1 MTLIAKYANAIKMF
15 FTSFIRY
22 SEGQRFKIFI
32 RTGFQ
37 IDAYLFVHD
46 CQNFKDIAK
55 KFDSFCKNTPEFSDL
70 KPVEG
75 NDYIRIF
82 FNVLPVSDLEDPF
95 YFNIANA
102 PNDIDR
108 GPRYRFDS
116 FYSATKYDLK
126 KLDQTKI
133 PVITFYSHKGGVGRT
148 TAMVS
153 YALHLAKEGKN
164 VAIIDCDLEAPGYLN
179 FFDLSEHEELKEGK
193 KNGLVEFLCDS
204 QFLGEND
211 IDINNYM
218 LNVGARNHGDDY
230 QPALNRI
237 WLIPAGNLN
246 EGVTEKN
253 AFKSQGR
260 RDYLEGLAKLNLGNT
275 QKLIKGFTSLF
286 EQLRSIDVDAILID
300 SRTGFNDIFG
310 TATLHLSSCV
320 VGFFGLSRQNEPGLM
335 NLLDHHIKY
344 NDFFKLI
351 LAYSILP
358 ENYEKDSV
366 LMRAFNRMDSFIMR
380 VYAEKEIPPRI
391 PIHRN
396 AILER
401 LGIGDED
408 SNGKFVEMNTTK
420 DNKNQFQDYVQLF
433 DEIDRACFPQ
443 KSHLRIVPSMPTK
456 EYGSFALR
464 NIVLQHLKKVLPDA
478 AMPAEN
484 INFNPDTF
492 YLRRCMHETSGFFD
506 RKKFVICGRK
516 GTGKTYFCK
525 AIRDPRV
532 LGRVREMASEYIF
545 IDALTNERKDYMY
558 LIQAVKYMFV
568 KKEDF
573 LNFWRICL
581 WAKLMFDESIEG
593 LSEIRAIVKQQSA
606 LTHKYG
612 DNISVFAAFVELLDV
627 DELLN
632 IVEDIHR
639 FSKELSRA
647 NKTIYILYDHLESFI
662 QPEYWNEAISSLIN
676 YWTGLELSRILPKI
690 FIRSDLLSQ
699 VENLNTELSPDNILN
714 IEWSIEEVFDYFFK
728 LIFSDPVATNAL
740 WTLAET
746 LNVDSYYIQEMK
758 KKFEASDGLNVGRSR
773 VELENLIRVFFGED
787 TKKYGKP
794 WDYFKKELSNADH
807 TVNLQVFFN
816 ILNKNAVDKALAFAE
831 SDATEIMSP
840 DIYTST
846 EVRTLAVTELFKSY
860 MTDAFCKD
868 LVEFQ
873 YVVLYGNSGMF
884 RYKSLD
890 GMKFESLIDETCK
903 RLDVSNTGNYKA
915 RLISLIFANGI
926 MSMEQT
932 TKGDVFNFA
941 PLYWFP
947 WGLQDELSDDDAIH
961 GNKALDGRLARERER
976 KSKERYYKEREEK
989 RKAEEKATLDFV
1001 RFGTAAVAAGAA
1013 GALGLS
1019 GLGIP
1024 VVAAASALGIAPI
1037 IAKKLLKMK
1046 GE

>member
-1 MTLIAKYANAIKMF
+1 MILISRYAIVLQAFLNSLINNARDEK
-15 FTSFIRY
+15 
-22 SEGQRFKIFI
+22 FKIFV
-32 RTGFQ
+32 RPGFQ
-37 IDAYLFVHD
+37 LEVYLFVINSHRFS
-46 CQNFKDIAK
+46 NIERR
-55 KFDSFCKNTPEFSDL
+55 FDEFCKINFPDIDPIE
-70 KPVEG
+70 E
-75 NDYIRIF
+75 NDNIQIF
-82 FNVLPVSDLEDPF
+82 FNVLLTSDLEDSF
-95 YFNIANA
+95 YSNVVNN
-102 PNDIDR
+102 PNSIDY
-108 GPRYRFDS
+108 GSRYRFDS
-116 FYSATKYDLK
+116 FYSASKYELK
-126 KLDQTKI
+126 KTDQNKI
-133 PVITFYSHKGGVGRT
+133 PIITFYSHKGGVGRT
-148 TAMVS
+148 TTMVS

-179 FFDLSEHEELKEGK
+179 FFDLSKHEELLEGK

-218 LNVGARNHGDDY
+218 LNVGARNRGDDY

-246 EGVTEKN
+246 ESVTEKN
-253 AFKSQGR
+253 AFESQGR

-275 QKLIKGFTSLF
+275 QKVVKGFTSLF
-286 EQLRSIDVDAILID
+286 EQLRSIDVDVILID

-320 VGFFGLSRQNEPGLM
+320 VGFFGLSRQNEPGIM
-335 NLLDHHIKY
+335 NLLANHISN
-344 NDFFKLI
+344 NDLFKLI

-358 ENYEKDSV
+358 ENFEKDSV
-366 LMRAFNRMDSFIMR
+366 LKQAFDRMESFIMG
-380 VYAEKEIPPRI
+380 VYAEKEAPPRI

-401 LGIGDED
+401 LGTGDDDADE
-408 SNGKFVEMNTTK
+408 KFIDMNTAVES
-420 DNKNQFQDYVQLF
+420 KNQFQDYVQLF

-443 KSHLRIVPSMPTK
+443 KSRLRIAPSKPTK

-464 NIVLQHLKKVLPDA
+464 NIVLQHLKKVLADA

-484 INFNPDTF
+484 IDFNPDTF
-492 YLRRCMHETSGFFD
+492 YFRSCMHEKSGFFD
-506 RKKFVICGRK
+506 RDKFVICGRK
-516 GTGKTYFCK
+516 GTGKTHFCK
-525 AIRDPRV
+525 VVKNKRV
-532 LGRVREMASEYIF
+532 LAGMRELDCEEFF

-581 WAKLMFDESIEG
+581 WAKLMFDESIKG
-593 LSEIRAIVKQQSA
+593 LSEIRTIVKQQSA
-606 LTHKYG
+606 LTHEYD
-612 DNISVFAAFVELLDV
+612 DNIFVSAAFVELMDV
-627 DELLN
+627 DKLLN
-632 IVEDIHR
+632 IVKDLHR
-639 FSKELSRA
+639 FNEELSRA

-662 QPEYWNEAISSLIN
+662 QPENWNEAVSSLIN
-676 YWTGLELSRILPKI
+676 YWMGSGRALGCILPKI
-690 FIRSDLLSQ
+690 FIRTDLLSQ
-699 VENLNTELSPDNILN
+699 VENLSTELSPNNILN
-714 IEWSIEEVFDYFFK
+714 IEWSIEEVFSYFFK
-728 LIFSDPVATNAL
+728 LVFSDSAATNAL

-746 LNVDSYYIQEMK
+746 LNVDSYYIHEMK
-758 KKFEASDGLNVGRSR
+758 KKFKTNNHLDIRRSR
-773 VELENLIRVFFGED
+773 VELENLVRVFFGED

-807 TVNLQVFFN
+807 TVNLQAFFN
-816 ILNKNAVDKALAFAE
+816 ILNKNAVDKALAVAE
-831 SDATEIMSP
+831 SDVTEIMSP

-860 MTDAFCKD
+860 MTDVFCKD

-926 MSMEQT
+926 MSMEHT

-947 WGLQDELSDDDAIH
+947 WGLQDEMSDNDTNL
-961 GNKALDGRLARERER
+961 GGRFPREWNIDE
-976 KSKERYYKEREEK
+976 KERYYKEREEE
-989 RKAEEKATLDFV
+989 REDRRSAETATSV
-1001 RFGTAAVAAGAA
+1001 GIATVGAAAFAA
-1013 GALGLS
+1013 GALGL
-1019 GLGIP
+1019 GGIGVP
-1024 VVAAASALGIAPI
+1024 VVAAASALGIASA
-1037 IAKKLLKMK
+1037 IAKKMMNLDGK
-1046 GE
+1046 